1 MESKSWFLSWIL
13 LLLDVSCFRVM
24 QSWTLSTPA
33 TCILYFSPLCLLQI
47 VTLEINNTC
56 VDILISQRCFWCVS
70 SHPSTKKEGRS
81 ILNQLNK
88 STTKETTIPFIFIF
102 FHKDSILWIRMIN
115 VNKPLNYI
123 KPINVSN
130 KTSVWIFLSPE
141 NIQRVIGLIC
151 VDWRRRQA
159 STVRGIVNERHSAAL
174 CLILIGLDSATD
186 SCQARW

>member
-33 TCILYFSPLCLLQI
+33 PFILYFSPLCLLQI

-56 VDILISQRCFWCVS
+56 VDILISQRCFWCFIS
-70 SHPSTKKEGRS
+70 PF
-81 ILNQLNK
+81 NQKRRTFYLEPTEQKYNK
-88 STTKETTIPFIFIF
+88 INYNPFYLF
-102 FHKDSILWIRMIN
+102 FSQRLYFMNKNDN

-123 KPINVSN
+123 KPINFSN
-130 KTSVWIFLSPE
+130 KMSVWIFLSPE
-141 NIQRVIGLIC
+141 NIQRVICLIC

-159 STVRGIVNERHSAAL
+159 STVRELWMKGTAQRSAWFSL
-174 CLILIGLDSATD
+174 V
-186 SCQARW
+186 